1 MHLYNYYN
9 FNKINILNIL
19 ISIIPLS
26 LILGN
31 LTINILLTLICIVG
45 ILNFGKKI
53 FFIKKKIYQY
63 LIYLFFIF
71 LILTTI
77 QNNLKLID
85 SNQLYKEHIFK
96 SLFYLRFLLLFLI
109 INRLVEE
116 EKFNIKLFFI
126 SCSFF
131 SLIISIDIIIQ
142 FFLKKNII
150 GLPIVL
156 EGRPSSFFKEELIA
170 GGFLQK
176 FLMFLIFF
184 IIILKKN
191 ITKTNIFFLIT
202 FCICFIPVFLTGNK
216 MPTIIFFISGILFF
230 IMEKKFK
237 EIIIIFIFALS
248 FVFLIINQSSNSRI
262 KSNIK
267 ILIQE
272 TAFLV
277 QELPNLVL
285 NNTTSRDYIWK
296 SGYLIHFNTGIQ
308 IWKQSKIFGNGLKS
322 YRLKCTY
329 KNHQTCNTHP
339 HNYLIEILVDTG
351 IVGFL
356 LIYTL
361 FIVGLINFL
370 KFYFLVNDKNI
381 KNISFVFFVL
391 IFFEFFPFRSSGSFF
406 TTNNSIFIFTILPI
420 FLNFDKL
427 KKL

>member
-1 MHLYNYYN
+1 MHLYKQFN
-9 FNKINILNIL
+9 FNKINLLNLL
-19 ISIIPLS
+19 ISAIPLS

-31 LTINILLTLICIVG
+31 LSTNIVLTLIVLVG

-53 FFIKKKIYQY
+53 FFIKKKIYKY

-71 LILTTI
+71 LILTTL

-109 INRLVEE
+109 VNKLVED
-116 EKFNIKLFFI
+116 EKFNTKLFFI

-150 GLPIVL
+150 GLPITL
-156 EGRPSSFFKEELIA
+156 EKRPSSFFKEELIA

-176 FLMFLIFF
+176 FSIFLIFF
-184 IIILKKN
+184 LISIKKN
-191 ITKTNIFFLIT
+191 ITNTNLFFLVM
-202 FCICFIPVFLTGNK
+202 FCICFIPIFLTGNK
-216 MPTIIFFISGILFF
+216 MPTIIFFMSGILFF
-230 IMEKKFK
+230 LMKKKYK
-237 EIIIIFIFALS
+237 EIIILSLFTLS
-248 FVFLIINQSSNSRI
+248 FVLLIINQPSNSRI
-262 KSNIK
+262 KSNVI

-272 TAFLV
+272 TKFLV

-285 NNTTSRDYIWK
+285 NNYMNKDYQWRT
-296 SGYLIHFNTGIQ
+296 GYLIHFYSGIQ
-308 IWKQSKIFGNGLKS
+308 IWKQNKISGNGLKS
-322 YRLKCTY
+322 FRLKCTY
-329 KNHQTCNTHP
+329 ENYQTCNTHP

-351 IVGFL
+351 VVGFL

-361 FIVGLINFL
+361 FVLGLINFL
-370 KFYFLVNDKNI
+370 KFYFSENDKNI
-381 KNISFVFFVL
+381 KNIAFVFFVL
-391 IFFEFFPFRSSGSFF
+391 IFFEFFPLRSNGSFF

-420 FLNFDKL
+420 FLNIDKL